1 MKVKD
6 QICYDSMT
14 MLTLTSQQ
22 LTLILL
28 LERVKYI
35 YIFIMALLNS
45 HRMRLSLKNSLLTGV
60 GHVRSMSKFLFHP
73 SLALKVVG
81 GKVDHPRFYISM
93 GRGKNRKII
102 SNLMLI
108 PNMEFLFPKSLI
120 HLVLLTKPFNLQRLI
135 KIPLRFPWLEYA
147 DKKCH
152 KCLKTVLQ
160 SLFVMTLVIV
170 GHLPVFPPLT

>member
-6 QICYDSMT
+6 QICYDSTT

-45 HRMRLSLKNSLLTGV
+45 HRMRLSLKNSLLAGV
-60 GHVRSMSKFLFHP
+60 GHVRSMSKFQFHP

-81 GKVDHPRFYISM
+81 GKVGHPISM
-93 GRGKNRKII
+93 GWGKNRKII

-108 PNMEFLFPKSLI
+108 PNMKFLFPKSLI
-120 HLVLLTKPFNLQRLI
+120 HLVLLMKDFNLQRLI
-135 KIPLRFPWLEYA
+135 KIPLRFPWLVYA